1 MLNKQTNSFDAR
13 SSNSTIVLL
22 GGAGYIGPVIADHLL
37 DQGYKIVIYDNLVY
51 KHYQSTSALFLNENF
66 SFVFGDLSDTA
77 KVAETCSGAEA
88 VVILGGLVGDPITK
102 RYPEQSALVNDKAI
116 FDTIDCLDGAN
127 VSRVVFVSTCSN
139 YGLMP
144 EGQIAHEDS
153 ELNPLSLYAKSK
165 VNAEKHL
172 LGKKGDVSYSATIL
186 RFATAFG
193 LAPRMRFDLT
203 VNEFT
208 RDVFLQK
215 DLLVYDADTWRPY
228 CHVKDFARL
237 IATTLSADAD
247 LVNFEI
253 FNAGGDV
260 NNRTK
265 RNLIDDIGQYLP
277 IDRVSY
283 KEGGVDPRN
292 YRVDFTKVR
301 DTLGFEPQFD
311 IYYGIR
317 EIIAAMQSNVFA
329 GVDENRNYYGN
340 YEI

>member
-1 MLNKQTNSFDAR
+1 MLQAQKIKSEKSDK
-13 SSNSTIVLL
+13 SIVLL
-22 GGAGYIGPVIADHLL
+22 GGAGYIGPVIAQFLL
-37 DQGYKIVIYDNLVY
+37 ECEYQVIVYDNLLY
-51 KHYQSTSALFLNENF
+51 KHHLSTVGLFLHEKF
-66 SFVFGDLSDTA
+66 SFVFGDLSDTE
-77 KVAETCSGAEA
+77 KVEETCKGASA
-88 VVILGGLVGDPITK
+88 VIILGGLVGDPITK
-102 RYPEQSALVNDKAI
+102 KYPEQSAIVNDKAI
-116 FDTIDCLDGAN
+116 LDTIDCLDGAD
-127 VSRVVFVSTCSN
+127 VERVVFISTCSN
-139 YGLMP
+139 YGLMR
-144 EGQIAHEDS
+144 EGQIAHEES

-172 LGKKGDVSYSATIL
+172 MAKTGTVSYTATIL

-237 IATTLSADAD
+237 IEMTINADKSAI
-247 LVNFEI
+247 NFEI

-265 RNLIDDIGQYLP
+265 RNLIDDIGQFLP

-301 DTLGFEPQFD
+301 EQLGFEPQFD

-317 EIIAAMQSNVFA
+317 EIIAAMNSNIFA
-329 GVDENRNYYGN
+329 GVEANRNYYGN
-340 YEI
+340 YSI

>member
-37 DQGYKIVIYDNLVY
+37 DQGYKIVVYDNLVY
-51 KHYQSTSALFLNENF
+51 KHYQSTSALFLNEDF

-102 RYPEQSALVNDKAI
+102 KYPEQSAVVNDKAI
-116 FDTIDCLDGAN
+116 FDTIDCLGGAD
-127 VSRVVFVSTCSN
+127 VGRVVFVSTCSN

-172 LGKKGDVSYSATIL
+172 FGKKGDASYSATIL

>member
-13 SSNSTIVLL
+13 SSNGTVVLL

-37 DQGYKIVIYDNLVY
+37 DQGYKIVVYDNLVY
-51 KHYQSTSALFLNENF
+51 KHYQSTSALFLHEDF

-102 RYPEQSALVNDKAI
+102 KYPEQSAEVNDKAI
-116 FDTIDCLDGAN
+116 FHTIDCLDGAD
-127 VSRVVFVSTCSN
+127 VGRVVFVSTCSN

-172 LGKKGDVSYSATIL
+172 FGKKGDVSYSATIL

-265 RNLIDDIGQYLP
+265 RNLIHDIGQYLS

-317 EIIAAMQSNVFA
+317 EIMAAMQSNVFA

>member
-13 SSNSTIVLL
+13 SSNSTVVLL

-51 KHYQSTSALFLNENF
+51 KHYQSTSALFLNEDF

-102 RYPEQSALVNDKAI
+102 KYPEQSAVVNDKAI
-116 FDTIDCLDGAN
+116 FDTIDCLDGAD
-127 VSRVVFVSTCSN
+127 VGRVVFVSTCSN

-144 EGQIAHEDS
+144 EGQIAHENSD
-153 ELNPLSLYAKSK
+153 LNPLSLYAKSK

-172 LGKKGDVSYSATIL
+172 FGKKGDASYSATIL